1 MMLTYNFSSVETLGL
16 LLLDYSTDTI
26 GLFTYAQTDSAWT
39 KAKSSVSQLKYNQ
52 IALESLIIGQQQII
66 LLSLFMLQLLLSSV
80 AKEVVELSMFPGTN
94 RHQIKR
100 LNLVNRALTFIDLA
114 EGSTTEL
121 LYDLEASFQ
130 NFLSVL

>member
-1 MMLTYNFSSVETLGL
+1 
-16 LLLDYSTDTI
+16 
-26 GLFTYAQTDSAWT
+26 
-39 KAKSSVSQLKYNQ
+39 
-52 IALESLIIGQQQII
+52 
-66 LLSLFMLQLLLSSV
+66 MLQLLLSSV

-100 LNLVNRALTFIDLA
+100 LTLVNRALTFIDLA